1 MTTRTTK
8 LKPSIFREY
17 DIRGRETPDELNEQ
31 VLYLIGC
38 GYGTFLK
45 RRSIDRL
52 VVGRDCRGTSEVFQ
66 KALIDGLLATGLE
79 VLDLGMVTTP
89 MLYWAQ
95 FHHKTLG
102 GAMVTASHNPAGWN
116 GVKLA
121 VGYSLTTNSEQLKE
135 IYQLIEREDFA
146 KGHGK
151 VTLAPIDDEY
161 VADLVKRVNIKGR
174 PRVLLNTGN
183 GTAGKIGPR
192 LLKQAGIE
200 VLELHTRIDPTF
212 PHYTANPSS
221 VEMMDDTGTHVRD
234 QKADLGVAIDAD
246 GDRLGITDENGNTIW
261 PDLFMIPLIRQL
273 LQKKPGSKIIFDVKC
288 SAALEDDIREHGG
301 VPVMWKTGHSFIKEK
316 ISEDKAA
323 LGVEL
328 SGHIFIVQDYYGF
341 DDALFAGLKVIEAL
355 SQRSQKLSEFLSTV
369 PKWYSSPVYNAYCAD
384 EEKYKIADELA
395 AEFKKKGYKVFDL
408 SGARVTF
415 DGGWGLVRASSNLPQ
430 LVLRFE
436 ARTKEKLPEIE
447 NIFREMLKKYP
458 SVGTKWE
465 TG

>member
-135 IYQLIEREDFA
+135 IYQLIDREDFA

-192 LLKQAGIE
+192 LLKEAGIE

>member
-52 VVGRDCRGTSEVFQ
+52 VVGRDCRGTSELFQ

-135 IYQLIEREDFA
+135 IYQLIEKEDFA

-151 VTLAPIDDEY
+151 ATPAPIDDEY

-192 LLKQAGIE
+192 LLKEAGIE

-221 VEMMDDTGTHVRD
+221 VEMMEDTGTHVRD

-384 EEKYKIADELA
+384 EEKYQIADELA

>member
-135 IYQLIEREDFA
+135 IYQLIDREDFA

-192 LLKQAGIE
+192 LLKEAGIE

-221 VEMMDDTGTHVRD
+221 VEMMEDTGTHVRD

>member
-151 VTLAPIDDEY
+151 VTPAPVDDQY

-192 LLKQAGIE
+192 LLKEAGIE

>member
-1 MTTRTTK
+1 
-8 LKPSIFREY
+8 
-17 DIRGRETPDELNEQ
+17 
-31 VLYLIGC
+31 
-38 GYGTFLK
+38 
-45 RRSIDRL
+45 
-52 VVGRDCRGTSEVFQ
+52 
-66 KALIDGLLATGLE
+66 
-79 VLDLGMVTTP
+79 
-89 MLYWAQ
+89 
-95 FHHKTLG
+95 
-102 GAMVTASHNPAGWN
+102 
-116 GVKLA
+116 
-121 VGYSLTTNSEQLKE
+121 
-135 IYQLIEREDFA
+135 
-146 KGHGK
+146 
-151 VTLAPIDDEY
+151 
-161 VADLVKRVNIKGR
+161 VNIKGR

-192 LLKQAGIE
+192 LLKEAGIE

-221 VEMMDDTGTHVRD
+221 VEMMEDTGARVRE
-234 QKADLGVAIDAD
+234 QKADLGIAIDAD

-288 SAALEDDIREHGG
+288 SAALEDEIREHGG

-328 SGHIFIVQDYYGF
+328 SGHIFMVQDYYGF

-355 SQRSQKLSEFLSTV
+355 SERSQKLSQFLSTV
-369 PKWYSSPVYNAYCAD
+369 PQWYSSPVYNAYCAD
-384 EEKYKIADELA
+384 EEKYKIASELA
-395 AEFKKKGYKVFDL
+395 DEFKKKGYKVFDL

-436 ARTKEKLPEIE
+436 ARKEEKLSEIE
-447 NIFREMLKKYP
+447 NIFRDMLKKYP
-458 SVGTKWE
+458 SVGSKWE